1 MNTFKT
7 LKIPAALLLTA
18 GLVSA
23 TLSVAKADEQTD
35 IKIVTTSVKK
45 KDKIVAKADYL
56 PDALGR
62 VGYAIFM
69 ADQQQPENIHNYER
83 PRTQWLYE
91 SDVLSVRDR
100 SEINNVTE
108 NTHFEMGVDTPLNK
122 SNETVDLGIKDD
134 SPTVSD
140 IDKPEAPD
148 VPTVSDID
156 KPEVP
161 DVPASPDLPTV
172 SDIDKP
178 EVPDVPVLPDL
189 PTVSDIDKPEVPS
202 TPALPD
208 LPTVSDIDKPEV
220 PDVPTV
226 SDIDKPEVPDV
237 PALPDLPTVSDI
249 DKPEAP
255 DVPALPDLP
264 DTPEFPDVPTLPDL
278 PDTPEFPD
286 VPTLPDLPDTPDV
299 PTLPDLPDIPEF
311 PDAPTL
317 PDLPET
323 PNVPALP
330 KLPSTPN
337 TPDIPDPT
345 DVTGPAT
352 NPSSGAPLHINSDN
366 VMDKE
371 YREEVITVKQGQKTQ
386 YDPHLKQG
394 ETRFVAGNPGQIVK
408 IYEDTYYN
416 GAFSYST
423 LLEEKTTVEPI
434 SDVLYVGSE
443 VKDSNLSVVDL
454 KIGDTLDHCTIT
466 GLEGDIKGYVNASYY
481 DLLSESE
488 DTRFKKATS
497 SIDASYSTLDPRE
510 EEPFN
515 HGYRWLGA
523 SDDVVTLF
531 NSSSLVDKHKI
542 NEYLLNYINADREER
557 GLNKLVI
564 DPELQALVD
573 TRAQEMASYGH
584 IHYNGKPHTRPDGTP
599 WSTVLEQLPTT
610 YKSYGFVENML
621 AYSVLSNPYQLVSE
635 HWIAKRLFEQ
645 WKSSGPHYAAMM
657 DPKATRTAVSVKLTT
672 RTNARSENGTNW
684 MVGSQLFSK

>member
-1 MNTFKT
+1 MNAFKT

-23 TLSVAKADEQTD
+23 TLSVAKADEQPD
-35 IKIVTTSVKK
+35 IKITTSQTKK
-45 KDKIVAKADYL
+45 KDRIVAKADYL

-83 PRTQWLYE
+83 PRTQWVYE
-91 SDVLSVRDR
+91 SDTLSVRNHQSFDDGYYGM
-100 SEINNVTE
+100 VP
-108 NTHFEMGVDTPLNK
+108 FDMGVDTPLNK
-122 SNETVDLGIKDD
+122 ENESVDLGIKDD
-134 SPTVSD
+134 TPKVSGIDIPEVPNSSDVPIVSDIDTPEVPEPPTVSD
-140 IDKPEAPD
+140 IDTPEIPEVPTLPNTPD
-148 VPTVSDID
+148 LPTPPTVSDID
-156 KPEVP
+156 IPEAP
-161 DVPASPDLPTV
+161 IAPGTSDLPEPPTV
-172 SDIDKP
+172 SDIDIP
-178 EVPDVPVLPDL
+178 ELPDTPTLPDL
-189 PTVSDIDKPEVPS
+189 PESPDIPDVPELPN
-202 TPALPD
+202 TPGLPD
-208 LPTVSDIDKPEV
+208 LPDLPELPDTPDLPELPNTPELPDLPELPAI
-220 PDVPTV
+220 PDVPAVPNTP
-226 SDIDKPEVPDV
+226 DVPDV
-237 PALPDLPTVSDI
+237 PALPDVPELPAI
-249 DKPEAP
+249 P
-255 DVPALPDLP
+255 DVPDAPALPD
-264 DTPEFPDVPTLPDL
+264 VPTQPD
-278 PDTPEFPD
+278 FS
-286 VPTLPDLPDTPDV
+286 
-299 PTLPDLPDIPEF
+299 
-311 PDAPTL
+311 
-317 PDLPET
+317 
-323 PNVPALP
+323 N
-330 KLPSTPN
+330 PST
-337 TPDIPDPT
+337 
-345 DVTGPAT
+345 GQ
-352 NPSSGAPLHINSDN
+352 SSGAPLHINSNN

-371 YREEVITVKQGQKTQ
+371 YREEVVTIKQGQTTK

-408 IYEDTYYN
+408 TYEDTYYN
-416 GAFSYST
+416 GTFSYST

-434 SDVLYVGSE
+434 SDILYVGSE

-488 DTRFKKATS
+488 DTRFKKAVS

-531 NSSSLVDKHKI
+531 NSGSFVDKHKI

-564 DPELQALVD
+564 DPELQSLVD

-584 IHYNGKPHTRPDGTP
+584 IHYQGKPHTRPDGTS

>member
-23 TLSVAKADEQTD
+23 TLSVVKADEQPNL
-35 IKIVTTSVKK
+35 TTIQTTTKK
-45 KDKIVAKADYL
+45 KDKVIAKGDYL

-62 VGYAIFM
+62 IGYAIFM
-69 ADQQQPENIHNYER
+69 ADQQQIENIRAYER
-83 PRTQWLYE
+83 PRTQWIYE
-91 SDVLSVRDR
+91 SDTLSVRNHDE
-100 SEINNVTE
+100 SMGMNFGAE
-108 NTHFEMGVDTPLNK
+108 NSNSGLDTPLNT
-122 SNETVDLGIKDD
+122 SNEIFDLGIKDTTIPNTNVISD
-134 SPTVSD
+134 TSDTSDIPELPTVPDASD
-140 IDKPEAPD
+140 ITDTDDLPDAPVLQDKPE
-148 VPTVSDID
+148 I
-156 KPEVP
+156 
-161 DVPASPDLPTV
+161 
-172 SDIDKP
+172 
-178 EVPDVPVLPDL
+178 PDVPVLPDTPNMPDT
-189 PTVSDIDKPEVPS
+189 PT
-202 TPALPD
+202 L
-208 LPTVSDIDKPEV
+208 
-220 PDVPTV
+220 
-226 SDIDKPEVPDV
+226 PDV
-237 PALPDLPTVSDI
+237 PALPDT
-249 DKPEAP
+249 
-255 DVPALPDLP
+255 PAL
-264 DTPEFPDVPTLPDL
+264 
-278 PDTPEFPD
+278 
-286 VPTLPDLPDTPDV
+286 
-299 PTLPDLPDIPEF
+299 

-317 PDLPET
+317 PDT
-323 PNVPALP
+323 PALP
-330 KLPSTPN
+330 DAPDLSDAPTLPDMPDMPDLPDTPALPDIPALPDMPDMPDLPDAP
-337 TPDIPDPT
+337 TMPDLPDTPALPDIPDLP
-345 DVTGPAT
+345 DAPALPDMPDLPDAPHDSTVGTST
-352 NPSSGAPLHINSDN
+352 NAPLHINSDN

-371 YREEVITVKQGQKTQ
+371 YREEVATVKQGQTIK

-394 ETRFVAGNPGQIVK
+394 ETKLVAGHPGQIVK
-408 IYEDTYYN
+408 TYEDTYYN
-416 GAFSYST
+416 GTFSYST

-434 SDVLYVGSE
+434 PDILYVGSE

-454 KIGDTLDHCTIT
+454 KIGDTLDHCKIT
-466 GLEGDIKGYVNASYY
+466 GIEGDIKSYVNVSYY

-488 DTRFKKATS
+488 DARFKKATS

-531 NSSSLVDKHKI
+531 NSGRFVDGHKI
-542 NEYLLNYINADREER
+542 NEYLLNYINADREGR
-557 GLNKLVI
+557 GLKKLVI

-584 IHYNGKPHTRPDGTP
+584 IHYNGKPHTRPDGSP

-621 AYSVLSNPYQLVSE
+621 AYSVLSNPHQLVSE

-672 RTNARSENGTNW
+672 RTGARSENGTNW

>member
-1 MNTFKT
+1 MNAFKT

-23 TLSVAKADEQTD
+23 TLSVAKADEQPD
-35 IKIVTTSVKK
+35 IKITTSQTKK
-45 KDKIVAKADYL
+45 KDRIVAKADYL

-83 PRTQWLYE
+83 PRTQWVYE
-91 SDVLSVRDR
+91 SDTLSVRNHQSFDDGYYGM
-100 SEINNVTE
+100 VP
-108 NTHFEMGVDTPLNK
+108 FDMGVDTPLNK
-122 SNETVDLGIKDD
+122 ANESVDLGIKDD
-134 SPTVSD
+134 TPKVSDVDIPEVPNSSDVPIASGIDTPEIPEVPTLPNTPDLPEPPTVSD
-140 IDKPEAPD
+140 IDIPEAPIAPGTSD
-148 VPTVSDID
+148 LPEPPTVSDID
-156 KPEVP
+156 IPELP
-161 DVPASPDLPTV
+161 DTPT
-172 SDIDKP
+172 
-178 EVPDVPVLPDL
+178 LPDL
-189 PTVSDIDKPEVPS
+189 PESPDVPEFPN
-202 TPALPD
+202 TPELPD
-208 LPTVSDIDKPEV
+208 LPELPESPDTPDLPELPNTPELPDLPELPAI
-220 PDVPTV
+220 PDVPELPNTP
-226 SDIDKPEVPDV
+226 DVPDV
-237 PALPDLPTVSDI
+237 PALPDVPELPNT
-249 DKPEAP
+249 PELPELPNTP
-255 DVPALPDLP
+255 DVPDAPALPD
-264 DTPEFPDVPTLPDL
+264 VPTQPD
-278 PDTPEFPD
+278 FS
-286 VPTLPDLPDTPDV
+286 
-299 PTLPDLPDIPEF
+299 
-311 PDAPTL
+311 
-317 PDLPET
+317 
-323 PNVPALP
+323 N
-330 KLPSTPN
+330 PST
-337 TPDIPDPT
+337 
-345 DVTGPAT
+345 GQ
-352 NPSSGAPLHINSDN
+352 SSGAPLHINSNN

-371 YREEVITVKQGQKTQ
+371 YREEVVTIKQGQTTK

-408 IYEDTYYN
+408 TYEDTYYN
-416 GAFSYST
+416 GTFSYST

-434 SDVLYVGSE
+434 SDILYVGSE

-488 DTRFKKATS
+488 DTRFKKAVS

-531 NSSSLVDKHKI
+531 NSGSFVDKHKI

-564 DPELQALVD
+564 DPELQSLVD

-584 IHYNGKPHTRPDGTP
+584 IHYQGKPHTRPDGTS